1 MKLYGYWRSSSA
13 WRVRIALAWK
23 GLPYENVPV
32 HLLRGGGEQFSD
44 GFRERNPIS
53 QVPVLEV
60 ERDGKPHRI
69 TQSMAII
76 EYLDEV
82 VQKPPLLPRDPLD
95 RARAR
100 ELAELVNSG
109 IQPLQN
115 RLLMN
120 RVSELGGDPKA
131 FAARFV
137 ASGLAALEVH
147 AALSSGRYL
156 VGDEP
161 TLADIYL
168 VPQLYNARRFSV
180 ALEPYPRLR
189 AVELACELL
198 PAFAAAHPDRQPDA
212 EAPAPT

>member
-1 MKLYGYWRSSSA
+1 VKLYGYWRSSSA
-13 WRVRIALAWK
+13 WRVRIALAFK
-23 GLPYENVPV
+23 GLAYENVPV
-32 HLLRGGGEQFSD
+32 HLVRGGGEQFSD
-44 GFRERNPIS
+44 VFRGRNPIS
-53 QVPVLEV
+53 QVPVLEI
-60 ERDGKPHRI
+60 ERGGKPHRI
-69 TQSMAII
+69 TQSIAII
-76 EYLDEV
+76 EYLDEIAPE
-82 VQKPPLLPRDPLD
+82 PPLLPRDPLE
-95 RARAR
+95 RARVR

-115 RLLMN
+115 RLLME
-120 RVSELGGDPKA
+120 RIGELGGDAKA
-131 FAARFV
+131 FAGRFV

-168 VPQLYNARRFSV
+168 VPQLYNARRLSV

-198 PAFAAAHPDRQPDA
+198 PAFASAHPDRQPDA
-212 EAPAPT
+212 ELPPST